1 MSLCG
6 CCPSI
11 WGKSEKSHDEF
22 EGNSDKQIV
31 EVHLPRKKL
40 TSDVSFTI
48 NGKLYNITGSET
60 LPVDTSLN
68 TFIRQHAHLP
78 GTKFMCLEGGC
89 GACIVSVSGIHP
101 VTKEKTTWSVNSCLF
116 PVFSC
121 HGLDITTIEG
131 LGNKKDGYHDLQT
144 RLANF
149 NGTQCGYCSP
159 AWVMSMHSLLESSKG
174 QLTMEQIENSFG
186 GNICRC
192 TGYRPIMDAFKSVA
206 VDATEELKNAIKD
219 IEDLDKICKTT
230 GKACTGTCS
239 AATKAICGVKLAD
252 DTGKEWHKVTK
263 VTEIFEILN
272 KIPNRKY
279 MLVHGNTAHGVYRR
293 DPDIQVFIDVSNVDE
308 LHSYSMNKDSLIL
321 GANVS
326 LTETMNILTDAAT
339 KFPDFEYC
347 KEIVK
352 HIDLVAHVPVRNA
365 GTLAGNLSIK
375 HEHVEFPSDI
385 FLLLETTGATL
396 TIAEADG
403 KTSSVKPSEYLKT
416 QMSNKVITKIT
427 LPPLPVE
434 KYIFRSY
441 KIMPRAQNAHA
452 YVNAGFLIEINDKRD
467 KVMKANF
474 VYGGIRPEFI
484 HASKLEQYLSGGKDL
499 FSNVTLGGATK
510 ALASE
515 LNPDWVLPDPS
526 PDFRKNLAIALFYK
540 FLLSIAP
547 DGKIKSEFK
556 TGGETLKRPLSSGT
570 QTFDTHPENYPL
582 TKAIPKIEGV
592 IQCAGEAQYV
602 NDIPSQPN
610 ELWAAFVIAR
620 KVGAKIVR
628 LDASEV
634 LKMKGVRFFFDAKD
648 IPGVNSFMTKK
659 LMMVFEDEEIFCS
672 DEVKYNGQP
681 AGMILADT
689 MEIANFA
696 ANHVKIVYG
705 ERVKKDIY
713 PTIKD
718 VYNANATERLFET
731 PFKTP
736 STEEGNLDGTV
747 TIKDRFEMSGQYHF
761 TMETQSC
768 VTIPSDEGIDVYS
781 ATQWMDLTQI
791 CVADALKIPTSSVN
805 VYTKRL
811 GGGYG
816 SKISRATL
824 VACAAALGTHLTN
837 RPVRFVMT
845 VEQNMEA
852 IGKRH
857 GVISDYEI
865 QVDSN
870 GVIQKLKNNY
880 SEDYGHS
887 SNEPVI
893 FTTNEFFGNCYEKS
907 RMTYEGKAAITDAAA
922 NTWCRAPGTTEGIAM
937 TENMLEHIAHVV
949 KKDPAQVRLENLAK
963 DSEMKK
969 LMPEF
974 LKDVEY
980 YERKKAIDEFNSKN
994 RWRKR
999 GIAVVPMRYPMG
1011 YFGTMHAHVSIYH
1024 GDGTVAITHGGIE
1037 MGQGINTKVA
1047 QVAAHVLGINLNM
1060 IHLKQSNSLT
1070 SANDVVSGGSQASEA
1085 ICYAVKKACEE
1096 LLERIKP
1103 VREKNSDK
1111 EWADL
1116 IQIAFNENV
1125 DLVASFMFK
1134 NTDVQPYIIWGLS
1147 CAEIE
1152 IDLLTGNYILTRVDI
1167 LEDTGESMS
1176 PNVDIGQVEGA
1187 FVMGMGY
1194 WLQEVLVYDN
1204 ASGQLVSNRTWNYK
1218 PPTVKDIPVD
1228 FRIKFLQK
1236 SKNPYGVLRSKATGE
1251 PATCMSIVV
1260 IFAVRHALNSARK
1273 DAGLGDDW
1281 YHLGAPTTCEDI
1293 FLLGGGTKTE
1303 NFVLN

>member
-1 MSLCG
+1 MSFCG
-6 CCPSI
+6 CCPSF
-11 WGKSEKSHDEF
+11 WSEKTGKENESHINKE
-22 EGNSDKQIV
+22 IV
-31 EVHLPRKKL
+31 EVHLPKRKIL
-40 TSDVSFTI
+40 SEVSFTL
-48 NGKLYNITGSET
+48 NGKLYNITASES
-60 LPVDTSLN
+60 LSVETSLN
-68 TFIRQHAHLP
+68 KFIRDHAHLP

-144 RLANF
+144 RLAHF

-159 AWVMSMHSLLESSKG
+159 AWVMSMHSLLEGSKG
-174 QLTMEQIENSFG
+174 QLSMEQIENSFG

-192 TGYRPIMDAFKSVA
+192 TGYRPILDAWKSVA
-206 VDATEELKNAIKD
+206 TDATAELKEKLKD

-230 GKACTGTCS
+230 GKPCSTSSCS
-239 AATKAICGVKLAD
+239 AATKAKCGVIMAD
-252 DTGKEWHKVTK
+252 DDGKEWHKVT
-263 VTEIFEILN
+263 TIQEIFDILSKNPN
-272 KIPNRKY
+272 KKY

-308 LHSYSMNKDSLIL
+308 LHTVNMGKDAVVI
-321 GANVS
+321 GGNVS
-326 LTETMNILTDAAT
+326 LTETMNILTKAAAT
-339 KFPDFEYC
+339 IPAFEYC
-347 KEIVK
+347 KEMVK

-375 HEHVEFPSDI
+375 HQHKEFPSDI
-385 FLLLETTGATL
+385 FLLLETIEAHL
-396 TIAEADG
+396 TIVGQDG
-403 KTSSVKPSEYLKT
+403 KAINVLPSAFLNIS
-416 QMSNKVITKIT
+416 MDNKVITKIT

-434 KYIFRSY
+434 SYIFRSY

-452 YVNAGFLIEINDKRD
+452 YVNAGFLIQTNDKRD
-467 KVMKANF
+467 RAMKANI

-484 HASKLEQYLSGGKDL
+484 HATKLEKYLSGGKDL
-499 FSNVTLGGATK
+499 FNNASLQGATSL
-510 ALASE
+510 LASE
-515 LNPDWVLPDPS
+515 LKPDWVLPDPS

-540 FLLSIAP
+540 FILSISPDDVVAP
-547 DGKIKSEFK
+547 QFKSGAEI
-556 TGGETLKRPLSSGT
+556 LKRPLSSGT

-582 TKAIPKIEGV
+582 TKPIPKIEGV
-592 IQCAGEAQYV
+592 IQCAGEAQFV
-602 NDIPSQPN
+602 NDIPPQPH
-610 ELWAAFVIAR
+610 ELWGALVLAR

-628 LDASEV
+628 IDATEA
-634 LKMKGVRFFFDAKD
+634 LKIKGVHFFFSAKD

-659 LMMVFEDEEIFCS
+659 VMMVFEDEEIFVG
-672 DEVKYNGQP
+672 ETVKYNGQP
-681 AGMILADT
+681 AGVILADT
-689 MEIANFA
+689 MELANFA
-696 ANHVKIVYG
+696 ADHVKIVYG
-705 ERVKKDIY
+705 TRAKEPLY

-718 VYNANATERLFET
+718 VYKAEAFERLVDT
-731 PFKTP
+731 DFKTAA
-736 STEEGNLDGTV
+736 TEEGNLDGTV
-747 TIKDRFEMSGQYHF
+747 TIKDRFEMAGQYHF
-761 TMETQSC
+761 TMEAQSC
-768 VTIPSDEGIDVYS
+768 VTIPSDEGINVYS

-791 CVADALKIPTSSVN
+791 CIADALNVPMSTVN
-805 VYTKRL
+805 VFTKRL

-824 VACAAALGTHLTN
+824 VACIAALGTHLTN
-837 RPVRFVMT
+837 RTVRLVLT
-845 VEQNMEA
+845 IERNMEA

-857 GVISDYEI
+857 GVVSDYNV

-870 GVIQKLKNNY
+870 GVIQKLRNDY
-880 SEDYGHS
+880 SEDYGSS

-893 FTTNEFFGNCYEKS
+893 FSTNEFFGNCYDKA

-937 TENMLEHIAHVV
+937 IENIMEHIAHVV
-949 KKDPAQVRLENLAK
+949 KRDPAKVRMDNLTK
-963 DSEMKK
+963 DSEIRK

-974 LKDVEY
+974 LKDVAY
-980 YERKKAIDEFNSKN
+980 YERRKEIDDFNTKN
-994 RWRKR
+994 RWTKR

-1011 YFGTMHAHVSIYH
+1011 FFGTFHALVSIYH

-1047 QVAAHVLGINLNM
+1047 QVAAHTLGIDLKM
-1060 IHLKQSNSLT
+1060 INLKQSNTLT
-1070 SANDVVSGGSQASEA
+1070 GANDTVTGGSAASEA
-1085 ICYAVKKACEE
+1085 VSYAVKKACEE
-1096 LLERIKP
+1096 LLERLKP
-1103 VREKNSDK
+1103 TREQNKDK
-1111 EWADL
+1111 SWKEL
-1116 IQIAFNENV
+1116 IQIAYDANV
-1125 DLVASFMFK
+1125 DLVCSYIFK

-1152 IDLLTGNYILTRVDI
+1152 IDLLTGNYMLRRVDI

-1176 PNVDIGQVEGA
+1176 PNVDVGQVEGA
-1187 FVMGMGY
+1187 FIMGMGY

-1204 ASGQLVSNRTWNYK
+1204 STGQLVSNRTWNYK
-1218 PPTVKDIPVD
+1218 VPTVKDIPVD
-1228 FRIKFLQK
+1228 FRIKFLQN
-1236 SKNPYGVLRSKATGE
+1236 SKNPFGVLRSKATGE

-1273 DAGLGDDW
+1273 DAGLGDGW
-1281 YHLGAPTTCEDI
+1281 YHLGAPTTCEDM

-1303 NFVLN
+1303 NFMLN